1 MYVVQQNSAHTR
13 GVYKIMRYVII
24 TGTSQGLGEAIATQ
38 LLEKNTTIIS
48 ISRSENKGLTKL
60 AEQNN
65 SNCMF
70 HSIDLQD
77 VHNLETNFKE
87 IISSIKEDNVSS
99 IHLINNAGT
108 LAPMKPIEKAES
120 EQLITNVHIN
130 LLAPMILT
138 STFMKHTKEW
148 KIDKR
153 IINISSGA
161 GKNPYF
167 GWGAYCTT
175 KAGVN
180 MFTQCVATEEVE
192 KEYPVKI
199 IAFAPGVV
207 DTNMQAQIR
216 ETNKED
222 FTNLDRFIALK
233 EEGKLLSPVYVAK
246 AIRNLLETEDFPQG
260 EVIRI
265 DE

>member
-1 MYVVQQNSAHTR
+1 
-13 GVYKIMRYVII
+13 MRYVIV
-24 TGTSQGLGEAIATQ
+24 TGTSQGLGEAIAAQ
-38 LLEKNTTIIS
+38 LLEENTTVIS
-48 ISRSENKGLTKL
+48 ISRRENKELTKV
-60 AEQNN
+60 AEHKN
-65 SNCMF
+65 SNCIF
-70 HSIDLQD
+70 HSVDLQD
-77 VHNLETNFKE
+77 VHNLENRFNE
-87 IISSIKEDNVSS
+87 IFSSIEEDTVSS

-108 LAPMKPIEKAES
+108 VAPIKPIEKSES
-120 EQLITNVHIN
+120 ELLITNVQIN
-130 LLAPMILT
+130 LIAPMILT
-138 STFMKHTKEW
+138 SAFMKHTKDW
-148 KIDKR
+148 KVEKR

-192 KEYPVKI
+192 KEYPVKTV
-199 IAFAPGVV
+199 AFAPGVV

-222 FTNLDRFIALK
+222 FINLDRFTALK
-233 EEGKLLSPVYVAK
+233 EEGKLLSPEYVAK
-246 AIRNLLETEDFPQG
+246 AIRNLLETENFPQG

>member
-1 MYVVQQNSAHTR
+1 
-13 GVYKIMRYVII
+13 MRYVIV

-38 LLEKNTTIIS
+38 LLEKNTTVIS
-48 ISRSENKGLTKL
+48 ISRRENKELTKL

-65 SNCMF
+65 SKCIF
-70 HSIDLQD
+70 HSVDLQD
-77 VHNLETNFKE
+77 VHNLETRFSE
-87 IISSIKEDNVSS
+87 VFSSIKEDKASS

-108 LAPMKPIEKAES
+108 VAPMMPIEKAES
-120 EQLITNVHIN
+120 EQFITNVHIN
-130 LLAPMILT
+130 LIAPMILT
-138 STFMKHTKEW
+138 STFMKHTKDW
-148 KIDKR
+148 KVEKR

-180 MFTQCVATEEVE
+180 MFTQCVATEEAE

-199 IAFAPGVV
+199 VAFAPGVV

-233 EEGKLLSPVYVAK
+233 EEGKLLSPEYVAK